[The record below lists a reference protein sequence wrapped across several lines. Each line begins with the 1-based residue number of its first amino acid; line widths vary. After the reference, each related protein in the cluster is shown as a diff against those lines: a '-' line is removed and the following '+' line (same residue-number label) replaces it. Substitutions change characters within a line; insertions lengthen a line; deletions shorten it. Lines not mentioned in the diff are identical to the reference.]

1 MPQYLTQAWLDRQR
15 ELLADVAEQP
25 GATATI
31 VHVVTGAPDGE
42 VRYLSEYVDGRL
54 VRNELLDSA
63 GAGAGTVPDGDPV
76 VTLTTPYAE
85 AVAIAE
91 GRLDPNA
98 AFIAGLTKT
107 AGPTG
112 PLLGVLAA
120 LQSDDHRSAAADL
133 AAETDT

>member
-54 VRNELLDSA
+54 VRNDLLD
-63 GAGAGTVPDGDPV
+63 GAGTVVAEGDSV

>member
-54 VRNELLDSA
+54 VRNDLLD
-63 GAGAGTVPDGDPV
+63 GAGTVVAEGDSV

-120 LQSDDHRSAAADL
+120 LQSDDHRCAAADL

>member
-54 VRNELLDSA
+54 VRNDLLD
-63 GAGAGTVPDGDPV
+63 GAGTVVAEGDSV

-91 GRLDPNA
+91 GRLDPTA